1 MLPTAATFSAGD
13 ACGISRGND
22 APIRD
27 ASWLAC
33 HLWRFPDTYVLMD
46 DQARFDAMYREHGG
60 AVRRYVRRRWD
71 AQSTDD
77 VVADVFVVA
86 WRRLPAVP
94 DDPLPWLLGVARR
107 VLANRRRGAD
117 RERALRERIAAR
129 QRPAPSFAERDEP
142 PSGGGVVWEALGAL
156 SERDREVLLLVAWE
170 GLAPARAGVV
180 LGIGS
185 NTFAVR
191 LYRARRRFR
200 RALAAASVRAE
211 QQPRS
216 AEVVQ

>member
-1 MLPTAATFSAGD
+1 VV
-13 ACGISRGND
+13 
-22 APIRD
+22 
-27 ASWLAC
+27 LAC
-33 HLWRFPDTYVLMD
+33 HLWRLPDTYVLMD

-71 AQSTDD
+71 AQSSDD

-86 WRRLPAVP
+86 WRRLTEVP

-117 RERALRERIAAR
+117 RERALRERMSSHWL
-129 QRPAPSFAERDEP
+129 PAPSPGEDDQPMDRGA
-142 PSGGGVVWEALGAL
+142 VWEALGAL

-170 GLAPARAGVV
+170 GLAPARAARV
-180 LGIGS
+180 LGIGA

-191 LYRARRRFR
+191 LHRARRRFR
-200 RALAAASVRAE
+200 RALVAASVRAE
-211 QQPRS
+211 QPPRS
-216 AEVVQ
+216 AEVMR

>member
-1 MLPTAATFSAGD
+1 MF
-13 ACGISRGND
+13 
-22 APIRD
+22 APV
-27 ASWLAC
+27 
-33 HLWRFPDTYVLMD
+33 PDTYVSVD
-46 DQARFDAMYREHGG
+46 DRTRFDVIYREHGG

-71 AQSTDD
+71 AQSADD

-86 WRRLPAVP
+86 WRRLSEIP

-117 RERALRERIAAR
+117 RERALRERMRSESLAA
-129 QRPAPSFAERDEP
+129 PAPAQRDAP
-142 PSGGGVVWEALGAL
+142 ASHAAVWEALVAL

-170 GLAPARAGVV
+170 DLAPARAARV
-180 LGIGS
+180 LGIGA

-200 RALAAASVRAE
+200 RALAATAVQAGHK
-211 QQPRS
+211 PTS
-216 AEVVQ
+216 AEVLR